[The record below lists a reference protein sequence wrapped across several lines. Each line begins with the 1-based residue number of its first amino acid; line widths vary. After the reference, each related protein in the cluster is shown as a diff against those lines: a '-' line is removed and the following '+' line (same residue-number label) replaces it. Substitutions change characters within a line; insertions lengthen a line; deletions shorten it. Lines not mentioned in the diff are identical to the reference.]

1 MNQAFKIFQMILG
14 VFLIIAG
21 VLIAPLPGPFGLPIA
36 VVGVAFLLRGS
47 TWAKRR
53 FLRLMVRYPKI
64 FKPVRALL
72 RPRAKFV
79 LIIWSQMLKI
89 ERWLMPRVFRPLRRV
104 RRWVSRTF
112 LRRKRRFR
120 VTR

>member
-1 MNQAFKIFQMILG
+1 MILG
-14 VFLIIAG
+14 MVLIIAG
-21 VLIAPLPGPFGLPIA
+21 IIIAPLPGPFGLPIA

-89 ERWLMPRVFRPLRRV
+89 ERYLMPRVFRPLKRMRKAFI
-104 RRWVSRTF
+104 RLF
-112 LRRKRRFR
+112 LRRDRRFR
-120 VTR
+120 ATR